1 MTGKLVGL
9 PFRGAKYSETR
20 RQIVH
25 MAMGLIALL
34 LPFLT
39 WPQAALLALAAL
51 LFNFFAL
58 ARVFPEIIRPADA
71 GGHRAGVLFYPLSV
85 LLLVL
90 VFRERLD
97 IVAAAWGVM
106 AFGDGAATIAGTRVG
121 GARLPWNPDKTW
133 SGLAAFIMAGSVGA
147 FALAVWVMPSTVTVF
162 AVIAATIVAAL
173 VETIPIKLDDNL
185 SVPFAAGAMLALFD
199 VSDFEAIDART
210 LSVWPWAIGV
220 NVVMALA
227 AWMRG
232 SLTLTGAAVGTVL
245 GAVIYLARGP
255 SSWALL
261 FISFALAVLTS
272 PIGKRRKQALGITE
286 EHDGRRGAGNAIA
299 NCLVGAI
306 GAWLMLV
313 VPGAL
318 IGPVMLVTGLVAGA
332 SDTVA
337 SEIGKAY
344 GRTPRA
350 FPSFKPVPPGTPGAV
365 SKAGTVAGLLAAIAM
380 AVAGDYLLGLNAAL
394 YVVIGATLG
403 AFVESALATRYESHG
418 ILNNDVL
425 NFINTAVAATV
436 AVLASQAITGRV

>member
-1 MTGKLVGL
+1 VSGV
-9 PFRGAKYSETR
+9 KYSETR

-58 ARVFPEIIRPADA
+58 ARVLPGIIRPADA

-85 LLLVL
+85 LLLIL
-90 VFRERLD
+90 VFRGRLD
-97 IVAAAWGVM
+97 LAAAAWGVM
-106 AFGDGAATIAGTRVG
+106 AFGDGASTIAGKRLG
-121 GARLPWNPDKTW
+121 GPPLPWNPEKTW
-133 SGLAAFIMAGSVGA
+133 SGFAAFVLAGSVSS
-147 FALAVWVMPSTVTVF
+147 FALVLWMTPVVLSFA
-162 AVIAATIVAAL
+162 AVIAATIVAAF

-185 SVPFAAGAMLALFD
+185 SVPFAAGATLSVLA
-199 VSDFEAIDART
+199 VSDPGTIDART
-210 LSVWPWAIGV
+210 LSIWPWAIGV

-227 AWMRG
+227 VWMRG

-245 GAVIYLARGP
+245 GTVIYLARGP

-261 FISFALAVLTS
+261 FISFALAALTS
-272 PIGKRRKQALGITE
+272 RIGKRRKEALGIAE
-286 EHDGRRGAGNAIA
+286 DRDGKRGAGNTIA

-306 GAWLMLV
+306 GAWLMLMA
-313 VPGAL
+313 PGAL
-318 IGPVMLVTGLVAGA
+318 IGPVMLIAGLVAGA

-344 GRTPRA
+344 GGTPRA
-350 FPSFKPVPPGTPGAV
+350 FPSFKAVPPGTPGAISIV
-365 SKAGTVAGLLAAIAM
+365 GTAAGFLTAIAM
-380 AVAGDYLLGLNAAL
+380 AIAGDYLIGLNSAL
-394 YVVIGATLG
+394 WVVIGATLG
-403 AFVESALATRYESHG
+403 AFVESALATRYESQG

-436 AVLASQAITGRV
+436 AVLASQAIAGHV